1 MKTEKRNIGGVT
13 MDVVGH
19 CTPWEDMSALVAIT
33 MAAKERTK
41 ADYLTMVEIGSWVG
55 ESAGIMLS
63 TAPDFSTMWCIDPHT
78 GNYGDWLGDVA
89 KEVGQKMLG
98 ELLRSNLEK
107 ICDGNGKH
115 FIHLSTTSEEAAKT
129 LEEINADL
137 IFIDAEHDAA
147 SVYRDIVS
155 WIKHAKPNGIIAG
168 HDMCYQFPGV
178 EKAVATFCDIEGI
191 QYANIP
197 ETSVWWFIAKDKWR
211 HLEAQERG
219 WQQAPSLVSGRPET
233 GPMRFGDD
241 WPGVFIRGDNAMMYA
256 MTLRMMQEKD
266 ELDAFDRVHL
276 ANLISDLTECRV

>member
-1 MKTEKRNIGGVT
+1 MKIEQRNIGGVT

-19 CTPWEDMSALVAIT
+19 STPLEDLNALVALT
-33 MAAKERTK
+33 RAAKERQEV
-41 ADYLTMVEIGSWVG
+41 DCLSIVEIGSWVG

-63 TAPDFSTMWCIDPHT
+63 TAPDFSTIWCVDPHT

-89 KEVGQKMLG
+89 KEVGQKKLA
-98 ELLRSNLEK
+98 ELLRSNLSK
-107 ICDGNGKH
+107 LCDGNGKD
-115 FIHLSTTSEEAAKT
+115 FFHLSTTSEEAAKK
-129 LEEINADL
+129 LDPVNADL

-155 WIKHAKPNGIIAG
+155 WIRHAKPNGIISG

-197 ETSVWWFIAKDKWR
+197 GTSVWWFIAKEKWL

-219 WQQAPSLVSGRPET
+219 WQQAPPLISGRPET

-241 WPGVFIRGDNAMMYA
+241 WPGVFIRGDNAMAYA
-256 MTLRMMQEKD
+256 MTLRMMREK
-266 ELDAFDRVHL
+266 ESLDAMDHVHL
-276 ANLISDLTECRV
+276 NNLISDLTECRV